1 MLDLEIEKIYFS
13 IQTDNNTFSNKI
25 YKILHEITRNSEYSN
40 CILTARKFKYA
51 KIYETSKVNQK
62 N

>member
-25 YKILHEITRNSEYSN
+25 YKILHEIIRNSEYSN
-40 CILTARKFKYA
+40 CILTASKFKYA
-51 KIYETSKVNQK
+51 KIYKTLKVNQK

>member
-25 YKILHEITRNSEYSN
+25 YKILHEIIWNSEYSN